1 MLRRE
6 KAILRGDMPK
16 LGMGP
21 VRRTQLIEAAI
32 SSLHDYG
39 YADTTVARIAKKAGV
54 SSGIVHHYFNGKD
67 DLLFAT
73 MQYMLRELRAETLKR
88 LKQAANPR
96 ERLSAI
102 IEANFAPS
110 QYSPDVMTAWLALYG
125 SARQS
130 AHLTRILRLYDAR
143 LKSNLRHALRQ
154 LTDEATA
161 EELGIGVSA
170 LIDGVWLRAAL
181 LGDTYN
187 RETAIH
193 LVQSYVACQLPGKH

>member
-1 MLRRE
+1 
-6 KAILRGDMPK
+6 MPK

-21 VRRTQLIEAAI
+21 VRRNQLIEAAI

-54 SSGIVHHYFNGKD
+54 SSGIVHHYFDGKD

-73 MQYMLRELRAETLKR
+73 MQHMLRDLRAETLKR
-88 LKQAANPR
+88 LKQAQTPR
-96 ERLSAI
+96 GRLSAI
-102 IEANFAPS
+102 VEANFAPS

-130 AHLTRILRLYDAR
+130 ANLTRILRLYDAR
-143 LKSNLRHALRQ
+143 LKSNLSDAFRK
-154 LTDEATA
+154 LTDPDTA
-161 EELGIGVSA
+161 AELALGVSA

-181 LGDTYN
+181 FGDIYN
-187 RETAIH
+187 RDTAIH
-193 LVQSYVACQLPGKH
+193 LVESYIDSQLPPTH

>member
-1 MLRRE
+1 
-6 KAILRGDMPK
+6 MPK

-21 VRRTQLIEAAI
+21 VRRNQLIEAAI

-54 SSGIVHHYFNGKD
+54 SSGIVHHYFDGKD

-73 MQYMLRELRAETLKR
+73 MQHMLRELRAETLKR
-88 LKQAANPR
+88 LKQAQTQR
-96 ERLSAI
+96 DRLTAI
-102 IEANFAPS
+102 VEANFAPS

-130 AHLTRILRLYDAR
+130 ANLTRILRLYDAR
-143 LKSNLRHALRQ
+143 LKSNLSDAFRK
-154 LTDEATA
+154 LTDPDTA
-161 EELGIGVSA
+161 AELALGVSA

-181 LGDTYN
+181 FGDVYN
-187 RETAIH
+187 RDTAIH
-193 LVQSYVACQLPGKH
+193 LVESYIDSQLPRTH

>member
-1 MLRRE
+1 
-6 KAILRGDMPK
+6 MPK

-21 VRRTQLIEAAI
+21 VRRNQLIEAAI
-32 SSLHDYG
+32 SSLHDHG
-39 YADTTVARIAKKAGV
+39 YADTTVARIASKAGV
-54 SSGIVHHYFNGKD
+54 STGIVHHYFDGKD

-73 MQYMLRELRAETLKR
+73 MQHMLRELRVETIAR
-88 LKQAANPR
+88 LKQAAGPR
-96 ERLSAI
+96 QRLTAI
-102 IEANFAPS
+102 VEANFAAS

-130 AHLTRILRLYDAR
+130 ANLTRILRLYDAR
-143 LKSNLRHALRQ
+143 LKSNLRHALKQ
-154 LTDEATA
+154 LATEETAA
-161 EELGIGVSA
+161 EMAIGVSA

-193 LVQSYVACQLPGKH
+193 LVQSYIDCQLPQKH

>member
-1 MLRRE
+1 
-6 KAILRGDMPK
+6 MPK

-21 VRRTQLIEAAI
+21 VRRNQLIEAAI

-54 SSGIVHHYFNGKD
+54 SSGIVHHYFDGKD

-73 MQYMLRELRAETLKR
+73 MQHMLRDLRAETLR
-88 LKQAANPR
+88 SLKQAQTPR
-96 ERLSAI
+96 GRLSAI
-102 IEANFAPS
+102 VAANFAPS

-130 AHLTRILRLYDAR
+130 SNLTRILRLYDAR
-143 LKSNLRHALRQ
+143 LNSNLKHAFNK
-154 LTDEATA
+154 LTNPDKAT
-161 EELGIGVSA
+161 ELAIGVSA

-181 LGDTYN
+181 FGGVYN
-187 RETAIH
+187 RDTAIH
-193 LVQSYVACQLPGKH
+193 LVESYIDSQLPKGPDPLRLP

>member
-1 MLRRE
+1 
-6 KAILRGDMPK
+6 MPK

-21 VRRTQLIEAAI
+21 VRRNQLIEAAI

-54 SSGIVHHYFNGKD
+54 SSGIVHHYFDGKD

-73 MQYMLRELRAETLKR
+73 MQHMLRDLRAETLKR
-88 LKQAANPR
+88 LKQAQTPR
-96 ERLSAI
+96 GRLSAI
-102 IEANFAPS
+102 VEANFAPS

-130 AHLTRILRLYDAR
+130 ANLTRILRLYDAR
-143 LKSNLRHALRQ
+143 LKSNLSDAFRKLTHPDTAAELAL
-154 LTDEATA
+154 
-161 EELGIGVSA
+161 GVSA

-181 LGDTYN
+181 FGDVYN
-187 RETAIH
+187 RDTAIH
-193 LVQSYVACQLPGKH
+193 LVESYIDSQLPPTH